1 MNATSFILLPAN
13 IMEEQK
19 ITWEELLW
27 PPRIDIIQVWL
38 SAVGSIVS
46 GFVWSIVIILSIYLF
61 LQSAKSF
68 TGVYPYIYIS
78 TVTMATLITSA
89 INIFMNKIINPEK
102 YKRWS
107 IIFTQVFLLNIFLY
121 IILIFAY
128 VFVAS
133 KSVDYLIYIFS
144 AHVIMAMLGASLLT
158 EILSSY
164 RYVLLGIYGSFIWC
178 LVSIFLTSVVFLSL
192 WESNKNLYVLIW
204 LLITIN
210 FATITIK
217 WVFEYLYYT
226 YYTKTG
232 MDQLW
237 DIYYQIE
244 LEEKEQLK
252 KAQQELEKF

>member
-1 MNATSFILLPAN
+1 
-13 IMEEQK
+13 MEEQK
-19 ITWEELLW
+19 LTQEDLLG
-27 PPRIDIIQVWL
+27 PPRIDLIQVWL

-46 GFVWSIVIILSIYLF
+46 WFVWSIIIILSISLF

-68 TGVYPYIYIS
+68 VWIYPYLYIS
-78 TVTMATLITSA
+78 TVTMAMLITSA

-107 IIFTQVFLLNIFLY
+107 IVFTQIFLLNIFLY

-128 VFVAS
+128 VFVAN
-133 KSVDYLIYIFS
+133 KNIDYLIYIFS
-144 AHVIMAMLGASLLT
+144 AHVIIAMLGASLLT

-164 RYVLLGIYGSFIWC
+164 RYVLLGIYGSFIWS
-178 LVSIFLTSVVFLSL
+178 LFSILLTTIVFSSL

-204 LLITIN
+204 LLIIIN

-217 WVFEYLYYT
+217 WLFEYLYYI
-226 YYTKTG
+226 YYKKTW

-252 KAQQELEKF
+252 KVQKELEKF

>member
-1 MNATSFILLPAN
+1 
-13 IMEEQK
+13 MEEQK
-19 ITWEELLW
+19 LNQEDLLG

-46 GFVWSIVIILSIYLF
+46 WFVWSIIIILSISLF

-68 TGVYPYIYIS
+68 VWIYPYLYIS
-78 TVTMATLITSA
+78 TVTMAMLITSA

-107 IIFTQVFLLNIFLY
+107 IVFTQIFLLNIFLY

-128 VFVAS
+128 VFVAN
-133 KSVDYLIYIFS
+133 KNIDYLIYIFS
-144 AHVIMAMLGASLLT
+144 AHVIIAMLGASLLT

-164 RYVLLGIYGSFIWC
+164 RYVLLGIYGSFIWS
-178 LVSIFLTSVVFLSL
+178 LFSILLTTIVFSSL

-204 LLITIN
+204 LLIIIN

-217 WVFEYLYYT
+217 WLFEYLYYI
-226 YYTKTG
+226 YYKKTW

-252 KAQQELEKF
+252 KVQKELEEF

>member
-1 MNATSFILLPAN
+1 
-13 IMEEQK
+13 MEEQE
-19 ITWEELLW
+19 ITKEDLLW
-27 PPRIDIIQVWL
+27 PPKIDIIQVWL
-38 SAVGSIVS
+38 SSVGSIVS
-46 GFVWSIVIILSIYLF
+46 WFVWSIIIILSIYLF

-68 TGVYPYIYIS
+68 TWVYPYIYIS

-128 VFVAS
+128 VFVAN
-133 KSVDYLIYIFS
+133 KNIDYLIYIFS
-144 AHVIMAMLGASLLT
+144 VHVIIAILGASLLT

-164 RYVLLGIYGSFIWC
+164 RYVLLGIYWSFIWT
-178 LVSIFLTSVVFLSL
+178 LFSVLLTAIVFFSL

-204 LLITIN
+204 LLIIIN
-210 FATITIK
+210 FATTSIK
-217 WVFEYLYYT
+217 WLFEYLYYL
-226 YYTKTG
+226 YYSKTW

-244 LEEKEQLK
+244 QEEKEDLK

>member
-1 MNATSFILLPAN
+1 MSNIYNISLPTN

-19 ITWEELLW
+19 ITDEDLMG
-27 PPRIDIIQVWL
+27 PPRVDIIQVGL
-38 SAVGSIVS
+38 SSLWSIVS
-46 GFVWSIVIILSIYLF
+46 GFIGSIIIVLSIYLF
-61 LQSAKSF
+61 LKSAQSF
-68 TGVYPYIYIS
+68 IWIYPYIYIS
-78 TVTMATLITSA
+78 TVTMAMLITSA

-107 IIFTQVFLLNIFLY
+107 IVFTQVFLLNIFLY

-128 VFVAS
+128 VFVAN
-133 KSVDYLIYIFS
+133 KNIDYLIYIFS
-144 AHVIMAMLGASLLT
+144 AHVIIAMLGASLLT

-164 RYVLLGIYGSFIWC
+164 RYVLLGIYWSIIWS
-178 LVSIFLTSVVFLSL
+178 LFSILLTSIVFLSL

-204 LLITIN
+204 LLIIIN
-210 FATITIK
+210 FATISIK
-217 WVFEYLYYT
+217 SLFEYLYHL
-226 YYTKTG
+226 YYTKTW